1 MPEIATVSHRHEAIM
16 NFMIANP
23 TAKLGQVAAE
33 FGVSQP
39 WLSCII
45 HSHAFKTKLREKQ
58 EALWG
63 DLGASITEK
72 LEAVAHT
79 ALDNILEHV
88 TASNASPA
96 LSLEVAD
103 KVLHRLGYAPKTGPA
118 AQAAPAAQV
127 NVFNVSPADLAAARQ
142 VMAAQAAAPALTIT
156 PAGVDGPGVS
166 LEDMSD
172 VHSQGSDGSGLLA
185 DPAPVSSQD

>member
-23 TAKLGQVAAE
+23 TAKLGDVAAE

-58 EALWG
+58 EMLFS

-88 TASNASPA
+88 SASNASPA

-103 KVLHRLGYAPKTGPA
+103 KVLHRLGYAPQRGPSGP
-118 AQAAPAAQV
+118 QAPVQV
-127 NVFNVSPADLAAARQ
+127 NNVFTVSPADLAAARAQ
-142 VMAAQAAAPALTIT
+142 LTAAHQPALVAGEDGPILEPKLEAPIDVHSSGSEGGDALQHAPAL
-156 PAGVDGPGVS
+156 PPEA
-166 LEDMSD
+166 
-172 VHSQGSDGSGLLA
+172 
-185 DPAPVSSQD
+185 